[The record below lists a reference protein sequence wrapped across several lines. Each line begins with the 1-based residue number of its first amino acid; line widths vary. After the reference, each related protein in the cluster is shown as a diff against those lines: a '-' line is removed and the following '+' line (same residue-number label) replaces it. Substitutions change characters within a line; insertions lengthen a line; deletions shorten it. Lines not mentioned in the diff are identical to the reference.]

1 MCVDANA
8 GIRAQAREQAR
19 QKDAIFAQ
27 QGLQFYNKETQLE
40 RTQNRNVIGL
50 SRDQSDAYAGA
61 LAAQGKGRKQ
71 LENAARKYFRSKGT
85 VNEGGRSR
93 RFGVAN
99 YQGLLAAQSEVESV
113 IDNILG
119 RNLAYAQQ
127 GALRKFQAAQARGR
141 EALGIPAAYG
151 APVMMPPT
159 NRLGGALQIASQV
172 ASIYSGF
179 GGGPLSFGSKV
190 TPFTP
195 AAGTFGTGI
204 MSNPLGMGGGAGF
217 IASDIKLKENV
228 QEVGISPQGY
238 KIYEFNYKGG
248 DVRFRGAMAQDV
260 LQKNPMAVGIDQ
272 NYLTVDYRKIDV
284 NMEVV

>member
-8 GIRAQAREQAR
+8 GARAQARAQAA
-19 QKDAIFAQ
+19 QKDAVFAQ
-27 QGLQFYNKETQLE
+27 QGLQFFNKETQLA

-99 YQGLLAAQSEVESV
+99 YQGLLAAQSEVDSV

-127 GALRKFQAAQARGR
+127 GAVRKFQAAQARGR

-179 GGGPLSFGSKV
+179 GGGPLSFPGP
-190 TPFTP
+190 TPPVGPLGNPLSQFTSMS
-195 AAGTFGTGI
+195 TGI
-204 MSNPLGMGGGAGF
+204 PTGVFAS
-217 IASDIKLKENV
+217 ASDIKLKENIE
-228 QEVGISPQGY
+228 EVGVSPNGY
-238 KIYEFNYKGG
+238 KIYEFNYRGFK
-248 DVRFRGAMAQDV
+248 DRWRGAMAQDV
-260 LQKNPMAVGIDQ
+260 VKKNPMAVGIRDG
-272 NYLTVDYRKIDV
+272 YLTVDYSKIDV

>member
-8 GIRAQAREQAR
+8 GARAQARSQAA

-27 QGLQFYNKETQLE
+27 QGLQFFNKETQLE

-99 YQGLLAAQSEVESV
+99 YQGLLAAQSEVDSV

-127 GALRKFQAAQARGR
+127 GAVRKFQAAQARGR

-179 GGGPLSFGSKV
+179 GGGPLSFPGP
-190 TPFTP
+190 TPPVGPLGNPLSQFTSMS
-195 AAGTFGTGI
+195 TGI
-204 MSNPLGMGGGAGF
+204 PTGVFAS
-217 IASDIKLKENV
+217 ASDIKLKENIE
-228 QEVGISPQGY
+228 EVGVSPNGY
-238 KIYEFNYKGG
+238 KIYEFNYRGFK
-248 DVRFRGAMAQDV
+248 DRWRGAMAQDV
-260 LQKNPMAVGIDQ
+260 VKKNPMAVGIRDG
-272 NYLTVDYRKIDV
+272 YLTVDYSKIDV

>member
-8 GIRAQAREQAR
+8 GARAQARERAA
-19 QKDAIFAQ
+19 QKDAVFAQ
-27 QGLQFYNKETQLE
+27 QGLQFFNKETQLE

-99 YQGLLAAQSEVESV
+99 YQGLLAAQSEVDSV

-127 GALRKFQAAQARGR
+127 GAVRKFQAAQARGR

-179 GGGPLSFGSKV
+179 GGGPLSFGGPKLGPLGNPLS
-190 TPFTP
+190 TQTSMF
-195 AAGTFGTGI
+195 TGI
-204 MSNPLGMGGGAGF
+204 PSNPLGGGF
-217 IASDIKLKENV
+217 IASDVKLKENV
-228 QEVGISPQGY
+228 QHVGTSPQGY
-238 KIYEFNYKGG
+238 NIYEFNYKGG

-272 NYLTVDYRKIDV
+272 NYLTVDYRQIDV